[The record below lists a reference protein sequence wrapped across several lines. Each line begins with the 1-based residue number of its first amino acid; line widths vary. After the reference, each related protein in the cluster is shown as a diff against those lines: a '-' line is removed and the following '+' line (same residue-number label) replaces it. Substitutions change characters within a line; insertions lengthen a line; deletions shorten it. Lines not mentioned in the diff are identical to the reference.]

1 MPSRSGKKFFERR
14 RGALEKERSS
24 FISHWKEMSEYIQPR
39 RGRFFVQDRNKG
51 DRRHNKIINSSATQA
66 LKIARA
72 GLMSGVMSPSRPWF
86 ELAPY
91 DSNLSESAEV
101 RVWMDEVRRRM
112 LIILNGSNLYNM
124 APVMMSELLL
134 FGTGAMTHVDDDVNV
149 ARFYT
154 HPVGSYLIGQN
165 ERYEINTFIREFDM
179 TVEQIVGEF
188 GLDNVSNE
196 IKRSY
201 DKGDYDHW
209 HTVIQYI
216 GDNPNSSTLNVSNT
230 SMPIISVYYEKGER
244 DHDKILRTS
253 GFNEFPVYVPRWD
266 LAGEDVYGTDSPGM
280 IALGDVKQLQMEE
293 RRKAQAIDK
302 MVNPP
307 LRGPA
312 SLRNVPVSSLPGGLT
327 LYDSDVS
334 REGLSPIYQVEPRI
348 NELQMDIHAIERRIG
363 EAFFS
368 DLFFAISQ
376 MEGIQPRNQLELTQR
391 NQERLLQ
398 LGPVLERLHSEF
410 LNKMI
415 NRTFNQL
422 VRRDLIPPPPPELE
436 GTELEV
442 QFVSTLAM
450 AQRSAAVGAI
460 DDLSLYVGQL
470 AQLNPDVLDKID
482 FDQAVDERSLITGVP
497 PKVIRSDEQVAQIRE
512 QRQQQMQEQ
521 MMAQAAMA
529 AAGQM
534 GGTNGPSG

>member
-14 RGALEKERSS
+14 RSALEKERSS

-66 LKIARA
+66 LKISRA

-86 ELAPY
+86 DLAPY
-91 DSNLSESAEV
+91 DSDLTEVAAV
-101 RVWMDEVRRRM
+101 RVWLEEVRRRM
-112 LIILNGSNLYNM
+112 LIIFNGSNLYNM
-124 APVMMSELLL
+124 APVMFSELVL
-134 FGTGAMTHVDDDVNV
+134 FGTGAMSHVDDDETV

-154 HPVGSYLIGQN
+154 HPAGSYLIGQN
-165 ERYEINTFIREFDM
+165 ERYEVNTFVREFDM
-179 TVEQIVGEF
+179 TVEQLVGEF
-188 GLDNVSNE
+188 GLDNVSDE
-196 IKRSY
+196 VKRAY

-209 HTVIQYI
+209 HTVVQYI
-216 GDNPNSSTLNVSNT
+216 GDNPNSSSLSVANT
-230 SMPIISVYYEKGER
+230 DMPIISVYYEKGER
-244 DHDKILRTS
+244 DDDKLLRTS

-266 LAGEDVYGTDSPGM
+266 LAGEDIYGTDSPGM
-280 IALGDVKQLQMEE
+280 VALGDVKQLQMEE

-363 EAFFS
+363 EAFFT

-410 LNKMI
+410 LNKLI
-415 NRTFNQL
+415 NRTFNQM
-422 VRRDLIPPPPPELE
+422 VRKDLLPPPPE
-436 GTELEV
+436 ELAGSEIEV

-450 AQRSAAVGAI
+450 AQRSAAVSAI
-460 DDLSLYVGQL
+460 DDMGMFVGQL

-497 PKVIRSDEQVAQIRE
+497 PKIIRSDDAVSQMRE

-521 MMAQAAMA
+521 MMAQVAMQ
-529 AAGQM
+529 AAGQVT
-534 GGTNGPSG
+534 GG